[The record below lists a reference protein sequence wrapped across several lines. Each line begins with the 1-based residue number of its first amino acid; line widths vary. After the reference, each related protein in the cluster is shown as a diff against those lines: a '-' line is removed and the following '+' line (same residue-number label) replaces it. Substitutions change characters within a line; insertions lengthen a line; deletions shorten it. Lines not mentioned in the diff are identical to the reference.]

1 MPKITIP
8 IAVERMLAIVDE
20 LCKAYPKKKFTLD
33 GRLVGDIGEI
43 LVEEA
48 YQLEL
53 FADVTKH
60 HDAETIDGRLVQIK
74 ASMKGKFSF
83 PCDHIPSYY
92 LAVHVH
98 PDGSFDEIF
107 NGPGEIAWKAIK
119 NRKLS
124 KTNLHQISASALRHL
139 QQEVQAEHR
148 IPMRN
153 TTVRTGHSYARH
165 ADHGKSKTLP
175 D

>member
-1 MPKITIP
+1 MSKITIP
-8 IAVERMLAIVDE
+8 AEVQQMLKIVED
-20 LCKAYPKKKFTLD
+20 LCEVYPKKKFTLD

-48 YQLEL
+48 YQIEL
-53 FADVTKH
+53 FADVKKH

-74 ASMKGKFSF
+74 ASMRGKFSF

-107 NGPGEIAWKAIK
+107 NGPGEVAWQAIK

-139 QQEVQAEHR
+139 QQEVRAEDR

-153 TTVRTGHSYARH
+153 TNVRTDHS
-165 ADHGKSKTLP
+165 
-175 D
+175 

>member
-1 MPKITIP
+1 MSKITIP
-8 IAVERMLAIVDE
+8 IAVRKMLAVVDE
-20 LCKAYPKKKFTLD
+20 LCNAYPKKKFTLD

-53 FADVTKH
+53 FPDMQKH
-60 HDAETIDGRLVQIK
+60 HDAKTSDGRLVQIK
-74 ASMKGKFSF
+74 ASMRGKFSF

-107 NGPGEIAWKAIK
+107 NGPGEIAWQAVM

-124 KTNLHQISASALRHL
+124 KTNLHQISAAALRHL
-139 QQEVQAEHR
+139 QEKVQAGDR
-148 IPMRN
+148 IPLR
-153 TTVRTGHSYARH
+153 TTIVRP
-165 ADHGKSKTLP
+165 DQSKQGT
-175 D
+175 